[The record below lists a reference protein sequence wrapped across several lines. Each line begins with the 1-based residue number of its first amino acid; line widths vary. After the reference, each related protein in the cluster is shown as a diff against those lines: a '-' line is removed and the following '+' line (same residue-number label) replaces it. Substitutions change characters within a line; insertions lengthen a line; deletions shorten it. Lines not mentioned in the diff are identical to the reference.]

1 LDGEVAMQLYML
13 RTRGLII
20 IILFLFAPTAIST
33 TTVVYGQIFFPKGQ
47 TTTPTN
53 NNSTFSP
60 ASPSLAHAKPQSQ
73 PSTPSS
79 SNAPSTLSLIPQVKP
94 HLVKISSPTKGEQVT
109 VGKDLVIA
117 GTSAGNTNATSIN
130 CQVSITVNGIKP
142 YRQATASGPD
152 GAGDYSKWN
161 FTVTSKYTAIK
172 AGQNKIAAK
181 YSCANSP
188 RSYYNSVNVTGVTTT
203 VTNSNI
209 TATAGETEIN
219 LKLKYAHFISMPT
232 SANNK
237 ERQVKLIVNYTAAS
251 STSILNKTINAVTKV
266 YAANGTLIK
275 TSSFPKG
282 FVVKRFGTEQLAT
295 SIKDNKIQQLTAVVQ
310 FVTRDKLQPL
320 SNPITVKLVFGQKIS
335 NRV

>member
-1 LDGEVAMQLYML
+1 LDGEEAMESYML

-20 IILFLFAPTAIST
+20 IILLLFASTTIST
-33 TTVVYGQIFFPKGQ
+33 TAVVYGQIFFPKGQ
-47 TTTPTN
+47 TTTTTN
-53 NNSTFSP
+53 NNSSSSP
-60 ASPSLAHAKPQSQ
+60 ATPSLAHAKPQSQ
-73 PSTPSS
+73 PSTPGS
-79 SNAPSTLSLIPQVKP
+79 SNAPSTLSLIPQAKP
-94 HLVKISSPTKGEQVT
+94 HLVTITSPTKGEQVT
-109 VGKDLVIA
+109 VGKDLVIS

-130 CQVSITVNGIKP
+130 CQVSVTVNGIKP
-142 YRQATASGPD
+142 YRQATSTGPN

-161 FTVTSKYTAIK
+161 FTVTSKYTVIK
-172 AGQNKIAAK
+172 EGQNKIAAK

-209 TATAGETEIN
+209 TTTAGETEIN

-251 STSILNKTINAVTKV
+251 STPILNKTINAVTKV

-295 SIKDNKIQQLTAVVQ
+295 AIKDNKIQQLTAVVQ

-320 SNPITVKLVFGQKIS
+320 SNANTVKLVFGQKIS
-335 NRV
+335 NRM